1 MEKNVTLISDYQHYL
16 MMLKELSNGQ
26 HEQKMEEYLELLTL
40 KDNIPLDLDATPAD
54 LAKLDFS
61 VFQLRKAELEKVAPE
76 IKNLVDE
83 KILSFNPF
91 TPLYDAGFDKKQV
104 TNMPVGFLND
114 IQTTMAFEKEFPD
127 EEKKPL
133 SERLAAAKTTITSL
147 MKNDK
152 AKLAMSTVMFSVA
165 VGTGGGAALAV
176 SATMFATKLAENKF
190 VQELLTKTEQRID
203 KYLID
208 AGYKKEKV
216 EERKSTFG
224 EKLEAITSSKWY
236 NRIKMPIAACL
247 LITGIGTAAAL
258 SMSHA
263 GIESLPNMNVTA
275 LVEKGRDLVS
285 GLASNFDL
293 LDASL
298 VSDVKETAQ
307 STFDSIFN
315 SAPDV
320 PKFGEIDYGSN
331 NVFAFEPV
339 KPEMSFDV
347 LDAKT
352 DGLYGEVNASMDPI
366 APVSTEYTAEKG
378 STLWEMA
385 KEHYQHQTGHEP
397 SGKQIIAM
405 INDLGL
411 EDPNSID
418 VNQTFEFTNDLSKY
432 DSLDK
437 VTADWLDG
445 GHQEPSTVNHAPHVQ
460 PNDMADGQVHN
471 AATDSKAPTSAVEE
485 PFIKQSTE
493 KVSSTQDSELWNGKV
508 LEVPVVSSTGESS
521 PLDKLVKQGMDDIHN
536 SGVVVDDSKLPPS
549 FREPFDKVAYAKTAF
564 INRFLNNETDLSR

>member
-236 NRIKMPIAACL
+236 SRIKMPIAACL

-263 GIESLPNMNVTA
+263 GMESLPNMNVAA

-285 GLASNFDL
+285 GLASNFDI
-293 LDASL
+293 LDTAS

-307 STFDSIFN
+307 SAFDSIFN
-315 SAPDV
+315 SAPEV
-320 PKFGEIDYGSN
+320 PKFGDIDYGTN
-331 NVFAFEPV
+331 DVFAFEPV
-339 KPEMSFDV
+339 KPELSFDI

-366 APVSTEYTAEKG
+366 TPVTTEYTAEKG

-385 KEHYQHQTGHEP
+385 KEHYQSHTGHEP

-418 VNQTFEFTNDLSKY
+418 INQTFEFTNDLGKY
-432 DSLDK
+432 DNLDK

-445 GHQEPSTVNHAPHVQ
+445 GHQGSSSVNHASHAQSV
-460 PNDMADGQVHN
+460 DAAVGHVHN
-471 AATDSKAPTSAVEE
+471 AAPAGQAPASAVEE
-485 PFIKQSTE
+485 PFIKQSAE
-493 KVSSTQDSELWNGKV
+493 
-508 LEVPVVSSTGESS
+508 
-521 PLDKLVKQGMDDIHN
+521 I
-536 SGVVVDDSKLPPS
+536 
-549 FREPFDKVAYAKTAF
+549 REPFDKSAYAKAAF
-564 INRFLNNETDLSR
+564 INKFLNNETELSR